1 MSAAAL
7 ESVVAA
13 ADAVANGE
21 TTAEALCEAAL
32 DRLESRGRALN
43 GVVLVERDRALEKA
57 RAVDHAR
64 SAGRPLGPLAGVPMA
79 HKDLFYRAG
88 RPAACGSSIRRGF
101 VPETTATA
109 LARLDAAGAVDCG
122 SLHMAEFA
130 LSPTGYNEHEGH
142 GRNPWNPAHVS
153 GGSSSGSGIVVAA
166 SCVPAALGTDTG
178 GSIRHPAAACGLVG
192 VKPTHGAASLAGAMP
207 LSPTLDCVGPLARTA
222 RDAARVLD
230 AIAGEDAADPTTA
243 WAPRL
248 ACEAALTGEARG
260 LTIARPRGYYDDELA
275 PDIEAILATA
285 RAALGEAGS
294 DVVETASPDMD
305 VVNAYAHLVMAV
317 EAAALHRDWLET
329 RPDDYADQ
337 VCARI
342 EPGLLYPATRY
353 AEALFLRGRI
363 AREWLDAALG
373 EADLAILPMFPIPVP
388 TIAET
393 TEGSPAD
400 IAAVIG
406 RVTRNTRGINY
417 LGLPAVAVPCGVSRS
432 GLPVAFQLVGR
443 PWAEPLLL
451 RVADAFQAVTDWHRR
466 APTFED
472 AA

>member
-1 MSAAAL
+1 MSADAL
-7 ESVVAA
+7 DGVVAA
-13 ADAVANGE
+13 AQAVALGE

-32 DRLESRGRALN
+32 RRLETRGRALN
-43 GVVLVERDRALEKA
+43 GVVLIERDRALAQA
-57 RAVDHAR
+57 RAVDRAR
-64 SAGRPLGPLAGVPMA
+64 AAGAPLGPLAGVPMA

-88 RPAACGSSIRRGF
+88 RPAPCGSRIRRGF
-101 VPETTATA
+101 VPDVTATA

-122 SLHMAEFA
+122 ALHMAEFA
-130 LSPTGYNEHEGH
+130 LSPTGYNEHDGH
-142 GRNPWNPAHVS
+142 GRNPWNPDHVC
-153 GGSSSGSGIVVAA
+153 GGSSSGSGIAVAA
-166 SCVPAALGTDTG
+166 GCVPAALGTDTG

-192 VKPTHGAASLAGAMP
+192 VKPTHGAVSLAGAMP
-207 LSPTLDCVGPLARTA
+207 LSPTLDCVGPIARTA

-230 AIAGEDAADPTTA
+230 VLGGEDRDDPTTA

-248 ACEAALTGEARG
+248 SCEAALVGDTRG
-260 LTIARPRGYYDDELA
+260 LRIARPRGHYGEG
-275 PDIEAILATA
+275 IEPEIAAILETA
-285 RAALGEAGS
+285 RDALGETGATFV
-294 DVVETASPDMD
+294 DTESPDMA
-305 VVNAYAHLVMAV
+305 VVDAYAHLVMAV
-317 EAAALHRDWLET
+317 EASTLHREWLVA
-329 RPDDYADQ
+329 RPNDYADQ
-337 VCARI
+337 VRARI

-363 AREWLDAALG
+363 AREWLDAVLG
-373 EADLAILPMFPIPVP
+373 EADVAILPALPIPVP

-400 IAAVIG
+400 VAAVIG

-417 LGLPAVAVPCGVSRS
+417 LGLPAVAVPCGFSRS

-451 RVADAFQAVTDWHRR
+451 RVADAFQRVTDWHRR
-466 APTFED
+466 RPILED

>member
-7 ESVVAA
+7 DSVAAA
-13 ADAVANGE
+13 ADAVARGE
-21 TTAEALCEAAL
+21 ASAEALCAAAL
-32 DRLESRGRALN
+32 ARLETRGRAFN
-43 GVVLVERDRALEKA
+43 GVVLVERDRALEQA
-57 RAVDHAR
+57 RAVDRAR
-64 SAGRPLGPLAGVPMA
+64 AAGLPLGLLAGVPMA
-79 HKDLFYRAG
+79 HKDLFYREG
-88 RPAACGSSIRRGF
+88 RPAACGAKIRRGF
-101 VPETTATA
+101 VPGVTATA
-109 LARLDAAGAVDCG
+109 LTRLDAAGAIDCG
-122 SLHMAEFA
+122 TLHMAEFA

-142 GRNPWNPAHVS
+142 GKNPWNPAHVS

-166 SCVPAALGTDTG
+166 GCVPAALGTDTG

-192 VKPTHGAASLAGAMP
+192 VKPTHGAVSLAGAMP

-230 AIAGEDAADPTTA
+230 AIAGEDPADPTTA
-243 WAPRL
+243 WAPSL
-248 ACEAALTGEARG
+248 ACEAALTGDARG
-260 LTIARPRGYYDDELA
+260 LTIARPRGYYDGELA
-275 PDIEAILATA
+275 PETEAILATA
-285 RAALGEAGS
+285 RAALGEAGAAF
-294 DVVETASPDMD
+294 VETTSADMD

-337 VCARI
+337 VRARI

-373 EADLAILPMFPIPVP
+373 AADLAILPMFPIPVP

-466 APTFED
+466 APILED